1 MAIYPVVC
9 FGRRVAT
16 QCVATQC
23 IAVSPYRRI
32 AVSPY
37 RPSSSP
43 REITERPRAPSG
55 VAAVMSAHNKTS
67 YITPSMDFFLW
78 DWGSTGARGA
88 ATWIYLG
95 RVDCDIVGLV
105 HICQTIK

>member
-1 MAIYPVVC
+1 
-9 FGRRVAT
+9 
-16 QCVATQC
+16 
-23 IAVSPYRRI
+23 
-32 AVSPY
+32 
-37 RPSSSP
+37 
-43 REITERPRAPSG
+43 
-55 VAAVMSAHNKTS
+55 MSAHNKTS